1 MKCHLSKKG
10 DVWDYSEANRFD
22 YPSIGQIIDIVN
34 QKEILIIFAV
44 TEDQKTTYKEN
55 GTNWKF
61 EVSDLHFITIIT
73 GIGKATS
80 PCNCWRALPRLDQ
93 Y

>member
-1 MKCHLSKKG
+1 MAGDGKLGGILEPNDMKCHLSKKG

-44 TEDQKTTYKEN
+44 TEDQKTTYKVLVLPKIFLLSIMII
-55 GTNWKF
+55 GT
-61 EVSDLHFITIIT
+61 
-73 GIGKATS
+73 
-80 PCNCWRALPRLDQ
+80 
-93 Y
+93 